1 MGEREKRTA
10 AEPTN
15 NNREEDQ
22 LRHPR
27 SGFILHTRWHTCIEA
42 RRQMELPT
50 SPIRGART
58 PMEAPATPSGSS
70 SSTGAPSLLTS
81 HPLVDYLLSLE
92 EGGSLTPQVLNLL
105 FAAVRFPAPTQSS
118 SVTLCAS
125 TITLDLMFASIVH
138 TIYLSPWLVHTS
150 AVGRTAEP

>member
-1 MGEREKRTA
+1 MYSIVEILGTPEAERQRGGKREANCSRTH
-10 AEPTN
+10 N
-15 NNREEDQ
+15 NSNREEDQ

-27 SGFILHTRWHTCIEA
+27 SGFLLHTRWHTCIEA

-58 PMEAPATPSGSS
+58 SMEAPATPSGSSS

-105 FAAVRFPAPTQSS
+105 FAAV
-118 SVTLCAS
+118 
-125 TITLDLMFASIVH
+125 
-138 TIYLSPWLVHTS
+138 
-150 AVGRTAEP
+150 

>member
-1 MGEREKRTA
+1 
-10 AEPTN
+10 
-15 NNREEDQ
+15 
-22 LRHPR
+22 
-27 SGFILHTRWHTCIEA
+27 
-42 RRQMELPT
+42 MELPT

-58 PMEAPATPSGSS
+58 SMEAPATPSGSS

-118 SVTLCAS
+118 SVLNYS
-125 TITLDLMFASIVH
+125 
-138 TIYLSPWLVHTS
+138 
-150 AVGRTAEP
+150 